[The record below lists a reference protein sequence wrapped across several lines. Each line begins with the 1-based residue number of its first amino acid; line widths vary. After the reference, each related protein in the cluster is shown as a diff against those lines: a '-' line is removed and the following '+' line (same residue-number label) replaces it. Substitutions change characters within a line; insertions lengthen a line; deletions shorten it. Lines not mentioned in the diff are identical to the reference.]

1 MSAYVA
7 SGPPTGIGFRHNEF
21 ISAGY
26 TDELEDFIAAFV
38 SGSRVNE
45 SILVVI
51 IEVVEKRFGTEE
63 GRIYFGLYIFWLEG
77 RDFDEVNLIVP
88 NFDRELRG
96 LWISSN

>member
-1 MSAYVA
+1 MSAYVT
-7 SGPPTGIGFRHNEF
+7 SGPPTGICFRHNEF
-21 ISAGY
+21 IPAGY
-26 TDELEDFIAAFV
+26 TYDLEDFIAAFF

-63 GRIYFGLYIFWLEG
+63 SGIDFGLYIFWLEG

-88 NFDRELRG
+88 YFDWELRG
-96 LWISSN
+96 QRLSSN